1 MELWRDRGKNYHV
14 KNILF
19 HNVHF
24 TKNIDVFSEDI
35 PQGSFGRCQTSHGDV
50 SLVAWVG
57 VSQECQ

>member
-1 MELWRDRGKNYHV
+1 MELWRDRGKNDHV

-24 TKNIDVFSEDI
+24 TKNIDVFSEDV
-35 PQGSFGRCQTSHGDV
+35 PQGSCQTSHGDV